1 MAENAMKKGH
11 KAGTEAPEDIQKPGD
26 ARTAKDTKSSA
37 LAFTPRLL
45 DLKASAHYLSI
56 GVWTIRELVWAGKLP
71 TVKVPRAN
79 GDGDLDKILLDRN
92 DLDAFIAGLPR
103 EFET

>member
-1 MAENAMKKGH
+1 MKSGH
-11 KAGTEAPEDIQKPGD
+11 STGTPTLQTTEKTVDVK
-26 ARTAKDTKSSA
+26 TAKDRQSSA